1 MTIDWKQ
8 VRNDFPI
15 LQREINEQPLIYL
28 DNAATA
34 QKPAIVLEGLKNY
47 YEQSNAN
54 VYRSVHTLSGEATEQ
69 YERAREKVRKFIHAG
84 VKEEVIFTSGTTESI
99 NLLARI
105 LESNLTVGDEIL
117 LTVMEHHSNII
128 PWQQLAKRTG
138 AKLIYVELT
147 AEGKINLKDYQS
159 KLSDRTKIISFTH
172 VSNVL
177 GTLNPVKEMVRLS
190 RKTPAFVIVDGAQAT
205 GHFSVDV
212 QKLDVDFYA
221 FSGHK
226 MYGPTGIGVLYG
238 KKEHLEKLE
247 PVSFGGEM
255 IELVQEQT
263 STWAALPHKFEAGT
277 PNIAGA
283 IGLGL
288 AIDYI
293 SAIGLENIAQHEQ
306 DLLEYLF
313 KQIQTIEGMTIYG
326 PQAVSDRLGVI
337 SFNLDD
343 IHPHDVAT
351 ALDVNGIAIR
361 AGHHCAQL
369 LMKRLNVLA
378 TSRISLSFYNTKEE
392 LGYLVQ
398 SIKQTKEF
406 FSL

>member
-34 QKPAIVLEGLKNY
+34 QKPAVVLEGLKNY